1 VQKAYVFAISIGFL
15 FLSHSLFGRQE
26 AETKTD
32 PSITIIASGQS
43 KLTCKSSDGLRAN
56 ADLNKFYDTI
66 VSALKTKAAD
76 GSFKLSCNMYLGS
89 DIETSQTTGKLKNGI
104 KLEIGSDAKYI
115 TANLFVAVP
124 GLAFTPDEQKEMFEK
139 SISGL
144 VQYIKCPA
152 K

>member
-1 VQKAYVFAISIGFL
+1 MQKTYVFAISIGFL
-15 FLSHSLFGRQE
+15 FLSHPLFGGQE
-26 AETKTD
+26 AGAKTD
-32 PSITIIASGQS
+32 PSITMITMGQNR
-43 KLTCKSSDGLRAN
+43 LTCQSSDGLRAN

-76 GSFKLSCNMYLGS
+76 GSFKLSCNMYLGG
-89 DIETSQTTGKLKNGI
+89 DIETSQATGKLKNGVKI
-104 KLEIGSDAKYI
+104 EIGSDAKYI
-115 TANLFVAVP
+115 TANIFVAVP

-144 VQYIKCPA
+144 VQYTKCPA